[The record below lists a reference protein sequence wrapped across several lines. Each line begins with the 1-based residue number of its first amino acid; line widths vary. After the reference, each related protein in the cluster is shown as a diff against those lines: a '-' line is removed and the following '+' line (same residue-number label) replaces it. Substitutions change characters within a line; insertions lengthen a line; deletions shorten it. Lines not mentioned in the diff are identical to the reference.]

1 MRQRITAAG
10 AAAAACLALAACGQS
25 ADEAE
30 QQAAQD
36 AAAGPLAE
44 LQALEAG
51 TVAAIAADDVDAA
64 VAHYSEDVRFIAP
77 GAAPATGIAA
87 VRASFERIVA
97 DPSSDLV
104 LVPGPGWVAES
115 GELAVTN
122 SQFYYS
128 FAGPDG
134 PEVRRGFSQSVW
146 RRDGKGEWKIVA
158 EVNAPLPQGSADAE
172 GAAR

>member
-1 MRQRITAAG
+1 MRQRIIAVG
-10 AAAAACLALAACGQS
+10 AAASACLALAACGQS

-30 QQAAQD
+30 QQAET
-36 AAAGPLAE
+36 AAGPLAE
-44 LQALEAG
+44 LQELEAS

-64 VAHYSEDVRFIAP
+64 VAHYAEDVRFIAP
-77 GAAPATGIAA
+77 GAGPATGIAA

-104 LVPGPGWVAES
+104 LVPGPIWIAES

-122 SQFYYS
+122 SQYYYS
-128 FAGPDG
+128 FAAADG
-134 PEVRRGFSQSVW
+134 PEVERGFNQSVW
-146 RRDGKGEWKIVA
+146 RRDDQGNWKIVA
-158 EVNAPLPQGSADAE
+158 EVNAPLPEASADAE

>member
-1 MRQRITAAG
+1 MRQRIIAVG
-10 AAAAACLALAACGQS
+10 AAASACLALAACGQS

-30 QQAAQD
+30 QQAET
-36 AAAGPLAE
+36 AAGPLAE
-44 LQALEAG
+44 LQELEAS

-64 VAHYSEDVRFIAP
+64 VAHYAEDVRFIAP
-77 GAAPATGIAA
+77 GAAPAIGISA

-104 LVPGPGWVAES
+104 LVPGPIWIAES

-122 SQFYYS
+122 SQYYYS
-128 FAGPDG
+128 FAAADG
-134 PEVRRGFSQSVW
+134 PEVERGFNQSVW
-146 RRDGKGEWKIVA
+146 RRDDQGNWKIVA
-158 EVNAPLPQGSADAE
+158 EVNAPLPEASADAE

>member
-1 MRQRITAAG
+1 MRQRIIAAG
-10 AAAAACLALAACGQS
+10 AAASACLALAACGQS

-30 QQAAQD
+30 QQAET
-36 AAAGPLAE
+36 AAGPLAE
-44 LQALEAG
+44 LQELEAG
-51 TVAAIAADDVDAA
+51 TIAAIAADDVDAA

-77 GAAPATGIAA
+77 GAAPAIGISA

-104 LVPGPGWVAES
+104 LVPGPIWIAES

-122 SQFYYS
+122 SQYYYS
-128 FAGPDG
+128 FAAADG
-134 PEVRRGFSQSVW
+134 PEVERGFNQSVW
-146 RRDGKGEWKIVA
+146 RRDDQGNWKIVA
-158 EVNAPLPQGSADAE
+158 EVNAPLPEASADAE

>member
-1 MRQRITAAG
+1 MRQRIIAAG
-10 AAAAACLALAACGQS
+10 AAASACLALAACGQS

-30 QQAAQD
+30 QQAET
-36 AAAGPLAE
+36 AAGPLAE
-44 LQALEAG
+44 LQELEAS

-64 VAHYSEDVRFIAP
+64 VTHYSEDVRFIAP
-77 GAAPATGIAA
+77 GAAPAIGISA

-104 LVPGPGWVAES
+104 LVPGPIWIAES

-122 SQFYYS
+122 SQYYYS
-128 FAGPDG
+128 FAAADG
-134 PEVRRGFSQSVW
+134 PEVERGFNQSVW
-146 RRDGKGEWKIVA
+146 RRDDQGNWKIVA
-158 EVNAPLPQGSADAE
+158 EVNAPLPEASADAE

>member
-1 MRQRITAAG
+1 MRQRIIAAG
-10 AAAAACLALAACGQS
+10 AAASACLALAACGQS

-30 QQAAQD
+30 QQAET
-36 AAAGPLAE
+36 AAGPLAE
-44 LQALEAG
+44 LQELEAS

-64 VAHYSEDVRFIAP
+64 VAHYAEDVRFIAP
-77 GAAPATGIAA
+77 GAAPAIGISA

-104 LVPGPGWVAES
+104 LVPGPIWIAES

-122 SQFYYS
+122 SQYYYS
-128 FAGPDG
+128 FAAADG
-134 PEVRRGFSQSVW
+134 PEVERGFNQSVW
-146 RRDGKGEWKIVA
+146 RRDDQGNWKIVA
-158 EVNAPLPQGSADAE
+158 EVNAPLPEASADAE